1 MLLNN
6 RSKNLYQEV
15 ILDHNKNPRN
25 YSQPERFSHF
35 AKGNNPLCGDKLD
48 LFLLLNDEKIVE
60 EIGFIGDGCAI
71 SKASASIM
79 TTVVKGKHI
88 DEVRKL
94 FDGFHNMA
102 VGNISASEDPALRR
116 LRVFEGVKDLPARVK
131 CATLAWHTLDAA
143 LNNKEIIS
151 TE

>member
-1 MLLNN
+1 MLLTN

-25 YSQPERFSHF
+25 YREIASPTHF
-35 AKGNNPLCGDKLD
+35 AKGHNPLCGDKLD
-48 LFLLLNDEKIVE
+48 VYLLVDEQEIVQDAS
-60 EIGFIGDGCAI
+60 FVGDGCAI

-79 TTVVKGKHI
+79 TTIVKGKTVA
-88 DEVRKL
+88 ETKAL
-94 FDGFHNMA
+94 FSGFHDMA
-102 VGNISASEDPALRR
+102 TGKSEPSEDPKLRR
-116 LRVFEGVKDLPARVK
+116 LQVFAGVKDLPARVK

-143 LNNKEIIS
+143 LKNKEQIS